1 MTAVLT
7 RRSEQLLA
15 EPAPGDDEFRYL
27 LKGAAMAPDHGRL
40 RPWRW
45 VLARD
50 EALASAA
57 DALAAEAPSQDREQV
72 RRKALRA
79 PLRAFLVFAPRPGH
93 KVPEWEQLAAG
104 STMAHALMLLLHA
117 RGYGS
122 IWRTGRL
129 CGSPALRE
137 LLGLAEGERLL
148 GAVDIGTPVRTGP
161 PTRRSAPELS
171 GHLTV
176 LTTR

>member
-7 RRSEQLLA
+7 RRSEQLLTA
-15 EPAPGDDEFRYL
+15 PAPGDDEFRYL
-27 LKGAAMAPDHGRL
+27 LKGAALAPDHGRL

-50 EALASAA
+50 AALASVA
-57 DALAAEAPSQDREQV
+57 DALAAEAPEDQREQV

-79 PLRAFLVFAPRPGH
+79 PLRAFLVFTPRLGH

-104 STMAHALMLLLHA
+104 SSVTHALMLLLHA

-129 CGSPALRE
+129 CSSMAVGE
-137 LLGLAEGERLL
+137 LLGVAEGERLL
-148 GAVDIGTPVRTGP
+148 GAVDIGTPARTAP
-161 PTRRSAPELS
+161 PTRRPLPEISAHLS
-171 GHLTV
+171 V
-176 LTTR
+176 LTPR